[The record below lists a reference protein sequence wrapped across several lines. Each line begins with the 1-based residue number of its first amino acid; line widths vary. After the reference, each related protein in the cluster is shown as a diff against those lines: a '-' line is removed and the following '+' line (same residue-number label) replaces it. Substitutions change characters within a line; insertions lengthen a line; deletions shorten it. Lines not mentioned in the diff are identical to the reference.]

1 MRVAVISDVHG
12 NYKALEAFLDY
23 IESRSVDAIIGLG
36 DYVTDSPYPER
47 TLSMIYEMQRKYPCH
62 LIRGNREEYL
72 LDNRRQDQGWH
83 ICSPN
88 GALYYTYQHVS
99 DADLDWME
107 SMPSETVLQLGDCP
121 ALTLCHGAPGVI
133 RGNFEFDRPLKEQS
147 MERLQT
153 QYLLGGHSHHQEVD
167 RLYGKTYLNPG
178 SLGMPIDEQGRHTQ
192 FAMMEGNSLGWEIE
206 LLTMDYDVEG
216 FLRDFKESGIEEYGL
231 YLTKAVEKTLV
242 TGHNYFYYS
251 VCEACR
257 ISDKALPE
265 TSEEVWRQVAERME
279 LDVI

>member
-12 NYKALEAFLDY
+12 NYKALEAFLNY
-23 IESRSVDAIIGLG
+23 IGSRSVDAIIGLG

-107 SMPSETVLQLGDCP
+107 AMPSEMVLQLGDCP

-133 RGNFEFDRPLKEQS
+133 RGNFEFDRALKERS

-167 RLYGKTYLNPG
+167 RLYGRTYLNPG
-178 SLGMPIDEQGRHTQ
+178 SLGMPIDEQGRHIQ

-206 LLTMDYDVEG
+206 PLTMDYDVEG
-216 FLRDFKESGIEEYGL
+216 FLRDFKESGIEEYGR

-251 VCEACR
+251 VCEACK
-257 ISDKALPE
+257 ISNKALPE
-265 TSEEVWRQVAERME
+265 TDEEVWRQVAERME
-279 LDVI
+279 L

>member
-36 DYVTDSPYPER
+36 DYVTDSPYPKR
-47 TLSMIYEMQRKYPCH
+47 TLSMIYEMQQKYSCH

-107 SMPSETVLQLGDCP
+107 AMPSEMELQLGDCP

-133 RGNFEFDRPLKEQS
+133 RGNFEFDRPLKELS
-147 MERLQT
+147 MERLRT
-153 QYLLGGHSHHQEVD
+153 RYLLGGHSHHQEVD

-257 ISDKALPE
+257 ISNKALPE
-265 TSEEVWRQVAERME
+265 TDEEVWRQVAERME
-279 LDVI
+279 L

>member
-12 NYKALEAFLDY
+12 NYKALEAFQDY

-47 TLSMIYEMQRKYPCH
+47 TLSMIYEMQKKYPCH

-107 SMPSETVLQLGDCP
+107 AMPSEMVLQLGNCP

-147 MERLQT
+147 MKRLQT
-153 QYLLGGHSHHQEVD
+153 PYLLGGHSHHQEVD

-178 SLGMPIDEQGRHTQ
+178 SLGMPIDEQGRHIQ

-216 FLRDFKESGIEEYGL
+216 FLRDFRESGIEEYGH

-257 ISDKALPE
+257 ISNKALPE
-265 TSEEVWRQVAERME
+265 TDEEVWRQVAERME
-279 LDVI
+279 L

>member
-47 TLSMIYEMQRKYPCH
+47 TLSMIYEMQKKYPCH

-83 ICSPN
+83 VCSPN
-88 GALYYTYQHVS
+88 GALYYTYRHVS

-133 RGNFEFDRPLKEQS
+133 RGNFEFDRPLKERS

-153 QYLLGGHSHHQEVD
+153 RYLLGGHSHHQEVD
-167 RLYGKTYLNPG
+167 RLHGKTYLNPG

-192 FAMMEGNSLGWEIE
+192 FAMMEGNSLGWRIE
-206 LLTMDYDVEG
+206 PVTMDYDVEG
-216 FLRDFKESGIEEYGL
+216 FLRDFEESGIEEYGL
-231 YLTKAVEKTLV
+231 YLTKAVKKTLV

-257 ISDKALPE
+257 ISGKALPE
-265 TSEEVWRQVAERME
+265 TDEEVWRQVAEKLE
-279 LDVI
+279 L

>member
-47 TLSMIYEMQRKYPCH
+47 TLSMIYEMQKKYPCY
-62 LIRGNREEYL
+62 LNRGNREEYL
-72 LDNRRQDQGWH
+72 LDNRRQDQGWRV
-83 ICSPN
+83 CSPN

-192 FAMMEGNSLGWEIE
+192 FAMMEGNFLGWEIE
-206 LLTMDYDVEG
+206 LFTMDYDVEG

-231 YLTKAVEKTLV
+231 YLTKAVKKTLV

-257 ISDKALPE
+257 ISGKALPE

>member
-1 MRVAVISDVHG
+1 M
-12 NYKALEAFLDY
+12 EAFLDY
-23 IESRSVDAIIGLG
+23 IGSHPVDAIVGLG
-36 DYVTDSPYPER
+36 DYVTDSPYPQR
-47 TLSMIYEMQRKYPCH
+47 TLSMIYEMQKKYPCH

-88 GALYYTYQHVS
+88 GSLYYTFQHVS
-99 DADLDWME
+99 EADLDWME
-107 SMPSETVLQLGDCP
+107 AMPSETVLQLGDCP

-153 QYLLGGHSHHQEVD
+153 RYLLGGHTHHQEVD
-167 RLYGKTYLNPG
+167 RLYGRTYLNPG
-178 SLGMPIDEQGRHTQ
+178 SLGLPIDEQGRHAQ
-192 FAMMEGNSLGWEIE
+192 FAMMEGDSQNWEIE
-206 LLTMDYDVEG
+206 LVTLDYDVEG
-216 FLRDFKESGIEEYGL
+216 FLQDFRESGIEEYGL

-251 VCEACR
+251 VCEACKL
-257 ISDKALPE
+257 SHKALPE
-265 TSEEVWRQVAERME
+265 TSEEVWRQVAEKLE
-279 LDVI
+279 L